1 MSKVYYHL
9 TKWEIDS
16 ICVGKKYNTPE
27 ELSCYW
33 QSQLDGSDTRSFD
46 PLACFFQ
53 EPLDNIEPEAI
64 KVIKAVLEGLG
75 MLEGLRSLSLELK
88 YSSQLLKE
96 YIFEDIRASEFSQL
110 PSRKRCMFLV
120 EAEEAEDCLRK
131 MGFEGS
137 SLCGYSLIKVEP
149 IKGDSITHRTDA
161 KLLDINLARQP
172 DIADRARK
180 YWQGTSDPI
189 ELSEVLLEGS
199 FIIRK
204 IIKTY

>member
-1 MSKVYYHL
+1 MSKMYYHL
-9 TKWEIDS
+9 TNWKIDS
-16 ICVGKKYNTPE
+16 ICIGKQYNTPK
-27 ELSCYW
+27 ELSHYW

-46 PLACFFQ
+46 PLACFPQ
-53 EPLDNIEPEAI
+53 ELLDNIRPKEVE
-64 KVIKAVLEGLG
+64 EF
-75 MLEGLRSLSLELK
+75 LRFLSLELK

-96 YIFEDIRASEFSQL
+96 YIFEDIRASEFPQL
-110 PSRKRCMFLV
+110 PSRKRCMFLF
-120 EAEEAEDCLRK
+120 EAEQTKEAEGYLRK
-131 MGFEGS
+131 MNSERS
-137 SLCGYSLIKVEP
+137 ILCGRSLIKVEP

>member
-46 PLACFFQ
+46 PLACFPQ
-53 EPLDNIEPEAI
+53 ELLDNIRPKEVE
-64 KVIKAVLEGLG
+64 EF
-75 MLEGLRSLSLELK
+75 LRSLSLELK

-96 YIFEDIRASEFSQL
+96 YIFEDIRASEFPQL

-180 YWQGTSDPI
+180 YWNGTSDPI